1 MTEQKFKSEMRRAK
15 MMQELNDDPMMSEY
29 WVGYQR
35 GLRRA
40 YHGEKFGT
48 DEEHASWTAAINSRD
63 ESRKQ
68 RGRGYRDGLAF
79 GEVSSRIGRP
89 SVGDTTMDQITL
101 PSELKSALEAKA
113 AELGISVADARREAY
128 RKFTE

>member
-1 MTEQKFKSEMRRAK
+1 MTETKFKSEMRRAET
-15 MMQELNDDPMMSEY
+15 MRRMADPMMSEY
-29 WVGYQR
+29 WAGYIR

-40 YHGEKFGT
+40 HHGDNFGEPGEHEK
-48 DEEHASWTAAINSRD
+48 WLLAANSRD

-89 SVGDTTMDQITL
+89 PVGDTVLDKLTV
-101 PSELKSALEAKA
+101 PSELKSSLEAKA
-113 AELGISVADARREAY
+113 EELGLSLPDVRREAY